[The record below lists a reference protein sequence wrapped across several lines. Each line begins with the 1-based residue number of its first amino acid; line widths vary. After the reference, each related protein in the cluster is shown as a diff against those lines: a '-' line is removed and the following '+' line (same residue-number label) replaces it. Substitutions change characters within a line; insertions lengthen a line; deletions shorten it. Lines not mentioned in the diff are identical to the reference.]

1 MIDKRIAR
9 ELINTNRNVNKLSKR
24 VVDFIDNIAETSNCP
39 FHQILKRMTK
49 QAYKEAGRE
58 THAEKV
64 LNKETFSALKNMK
77 PGEKYTLF
85 FINEFGFPC
94 SQKIRFHS
102 YDIDKY
108 AQYRTSIVI
117 AFKCKGCRSI
127 DSKRIYGKN
136 KVYIFKGWVDVKDD
150 MFVETISSKYVN
162 IKKTRRS
169 FDEQYISDGLNSVDQ
184 KPIVLI
190 A

>member
-9 ELINTNRNVNKLSKR
+9 ELIGANSDVNKLSQR
-24 VVDFIDNIAETSNCP
+24 VVDYVDNIAIVSNRA
-39 FHQILKRMTK
+39 FRQILDAMTK
-49 QAYKEAGRE
+49 QAYKEAGIE
-58 THAEKV
+58 TLAEKV
-64 LNKETFSALKNMK
+64 LNEDTKAAVKNMK

-85 FINEFGFPC
+85 FMNDFGFPC

-108 AQYRTSIVI
+108 AQYHTSIVI
-117 AFKCKGCRSI
+117 AFKCKGGRSI
-127 DSKRIYGKN
+127 QSKRIYGRN
-136 KVYIFKGWVDVKDD
+136 KIYVFKGWVDVKDD
-150 MFVETISSKYVN
+150 MFVTMISSKYVN

-169 FDEQYISDGLNSVDQ
+169 FDEQYITDGLNSVDQ